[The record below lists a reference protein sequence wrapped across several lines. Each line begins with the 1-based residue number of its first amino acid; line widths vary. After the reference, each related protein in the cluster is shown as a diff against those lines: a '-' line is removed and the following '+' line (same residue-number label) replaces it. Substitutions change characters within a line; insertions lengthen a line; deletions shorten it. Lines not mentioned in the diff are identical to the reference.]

1 MNKEIKV
8 KKLIFTLL
16 TSSILFTIG
25 CEDEKKEESVEA
37 ESIIGTWTLSAV
49 CMFADE
55 NCLGECSSEYTED
68 GQTYDL
74 YEQWIEIEGGFSM
87 TFSEGGSG
95 ALTGTGDGGEWTDA
109 FNWSGS
115 GPYTLTAEGEE
126 PLTVTLSDG
135 SITWASVDDVCL
147 QFTLIK

>member
-1 MNKEIKV
+1 MKR
-8 KKLIFTLL
+8 LIYTFL

-25 CEDEKKEESVEA
+25 CEDEGSVEA

-55 NCLGECSSEYTED
+55 NCSGECSSEYTD
-68 GQTYDL
+68 STGQTHDL
-74 YEQWIEIEGGFSM
+74 TEDWIEVEGSFSM
-87 TFSEGGSG
+87 TFLEGG
-95 ALTGTGDGGEWTDA
+95 TGTFISGESSDS

-126 PLTVTLSDG
+126 SLTVTLSDG
-135 SITWASVDDVCL
+135 SITWTSVDDICF

>member
-1 MNKEIKV
+1 V
-8 KKLIFTLL
+8 KKLIYALL

-55 NCLGECSSEYTED
+55 NCSGECSDMTAEF
-68 GQTYDL
+68 L
-74 YEQWIEIEGGFSM
+74 EIEGSYSLNFL
-87 TFSEGGSG
+87 EGG
-95 ALTGTGDGGEWTDA
+95 TGSFQTDNGSDS

-115 GPYTLTAEGEE
+115 GPYTISLEG
-126 PLTVTLSDG
+126 LSITVTLSDG
-135 SITWASVDDVCL
+135 SATFNLIENSCS
-147 QFTLIK
+147 QFTFIK

>member
-1 MNKEIKV
+1 M

-55 NCLGECSSEYTED
+55 NCSGECSSEYTEN

-74 YEQWIEIEGGFSM
+74 YEQWVEVEGSFSM
-87 TFSEGGSG
+87 TFLEGGTG
-95 ALTGTGDGGEWTDA
+95 TFTGTGSDGESTTV

-115 GPYTLTAEGEE
+115 GPYTLTAEGESI
-126 PLTVTLSDG
+126 PVTLSDG

>member
-74 YEQWIEIEGGFSM
+74 YEQWVEVEGSFSM
-87 TFSEGGSG
+87 TFLEGG
-95 ALTGTGDGGEWTDA
+95 TGTITFGESSDS
-109 FNWSGS
+109 FSWSGS
-115 GPYTLTAEGEE
+115 GPYTLTAEGESI
-126 PLTVTLSDG
+126 PVTLSDG
-135 SITWASVDDVCL
+135 SITWTSVDDVCF